1 VKLPRGLAVFVGSLA
16 LVGCERHSPT
26 WDEPPDPSA
35 VSSAQAAPP
44 PASVASPASPAK
56 AEEPRLALAH
66 SVAPATTRGCRVVR
80 LVGDATIRVPE
91 LPARPLVQGDLL
103 APRARIELASGAEV
117 TVQSTVSTR
126 EIALEGPAVA
136 EACPLGEEEVRLSR
150 GKVKGFPGMGVRP
163 GTDVWIA
170 TPLGVV
176 RFNDAK
182 LTIEVSGA
190 AANKLEV
197 SLLAGQ
203 ARFVPALSSEDGGAP
218 NDVSIRAGVPFVV
231 ERAGRARIAD
241 MVSVCTSQSESAER
255 AARAVVAPAG
265 DASMTALGDRAF
277 AEVRAKQRARA
288 SCGSAW
294 AELGLDPSDRDSSIS
309 ARLTLAEQKWKHP
322 RLTANESP

>member
-1 VKLPRGLAVFVGSLA
+1 
-16 LVGCERHSPT
+16 
-26 WDEPPDPSA
+26 
-35 VSSAQAAPP
+35 
-44 PASVASPASPAK
+44 
-56 AEEPRLALAH
+56 
-66 SVAPATTRGCRVVR
+66 
-80 LVGDATIRVPE
+80 VGDATIRVPE

-103 APRARIELASGAEV
+103 APRAQLELASGAEV

-136 EACPLGEEEVRLSR
+136 EACPLGEEEIRLSR
-150 GKVKGFPGMGVRP
+150 GKVTGFPGMGVRP
-163 GTDVWIA
+163 GTDVWVA

-190 AANKLEV
+190 TAGKLEV
-197 SLLAGQ
+197 VLLAGQ
-203 ARFVPALSSEDGGAP
+203 ARFVPAFGTSAFRSSEDGGAP
-218 NDVSIRAGVPFVV
+218 NDVPIRAGAPFVV
-231 ERAGRARIAD
+231 ERAGRARIVD
-241 MVSVCTSQSESAER
+241 MVSVCSSQSESAER

-265 DASMTALGDRAF
+265 DASMSALGDRAF

-294 AELGLDPSDRDSSIS
+294 AELALDPSDRDRSIS

-322 RLTANESP
+322 RLSADESP